1 MPSDLGRMVR
11 ISSPATEMTLFTSEA
26 RMTPGSSRE
35 RRIILAAALTA
46 LALVALDQITK
57 TLVLHRIGL
66 HERIT
71 VIPGFFD
78 LTHLTNKGAAW
89 GMFHNLPW
97 IPFAIS
103 IAAFVLLIV
112 FLRKLAAG
120 WPERCFA
127 LLMVA
132 SGIAGNCTD
141 RLWHGAVIDFLRFH
155 WGDVAEWPSFN
166 VADSAICCGV
176 ALFVISSFFRPE
188 NKSEAKRDDSGG
200 TAKSA

>member
-1 MPSDLGRMVR
+1 MK
-11 ISSPATEMTLFTSEA
+11 LFTTEA
-26 RMTPGSSRE
+26 RTAPGSPRE
-35 RRIILAAALTA
+35 RRVILAAVLFA
-46 LALVALDQITK
+46 LALVVLDQATK
-57 TLVLHRIGL
+57 LLVLKYIGL
-66 HERIT
+66 HDRVT

-103 IAAFVLLIV
+103 ITAFVLVIV
-112 FLRKLAAG
+112 FLRKLSAG

-155 WGDVAEWPSFN
+155 WLNVAEWPSFN

-176 ALFVISSFFRPE
+176 TLFVVSSFLRPE
-188 NKSEAKRDDSGG
+188 DKPEKKKHHEAG
-200 TAKSA
+200 TPEKPA

>member
-1 MPSDLGRMVR
+1 MK
-11 ISSPATEMTLFTSEA
+11 LFSSEA
-26 RMTPGSSRE
+26 RTAPGSARE
-35 RRIILAAALTA
+35 RRLIIAAVLTA
-46 LALVALDQITK
+46 LVLVALDQVTK
-57 TLVLHRIGL
+57 ILVLKHIEL
-66 HERIT
+66 HDRIT

-89 GMFHNLPW
+89 GMFHDLPW
-97 IPFAIS
+97 LPFAIS

-155 WGDVAEWPSFN
+155 WRNVAEWPSFN

-176 ALFVISSFFRPE
+176 ALFVISEFFRPE
-188 NKSEAKRDDSGG
+188 DKKPEQKKHEAGNAEKP
-200 TAKSA
+200 A

>member
-1 MPSDLGRMVR
+1 MWSY
-11 ISSPATEMTLFTSEA
+11 SS
-26 RMTPGSSRE
+26 
-35 RRIILAAALTA
+35 
-46 LALVALDQITK
+46 
-57 TLVLHRIGL
+57 
-66 HERIT
+66 RIT

-89 GMFHNLPW
+89 GMFHNFPW
-97 IPFAIS
+97 LPFAIS
-103 IAAFVLLIV
+103 IAAFVLMLV

-120 WPERCFA
+120 WPERYFA

-132 SGIAGNCTD
+132 SGIVGNCTD

-155 WGDVAEWPSFN
+155 WQNKVEWPSFN

-188 NKSEAKRDDSGG
+188 TKNEEKRDDAGD
-200 TAKSA
+200 ARKSA

>member
-1 MPSDLGRMVR
+1 MKF
-11 ISSPATEMTLFTSEA
+11 FTSEA

-35 RRIILAAALTA
+35 RRVILAAAIFA
-46 LALVALDQITK
+46 FVLAILDQATK
-57 TLVLHRIGL
+57 ILVLPNIEL

-78 LTHLTNKGAAW
+78 LTHVTNKGAAW
-89 GMFHNLPW
+89 GMFQNLSW
-97 IPFAIS
+97 IPFGIS

-112 FLRKLAAG
+112 FLRKLSSG

-127 LLMVA
+127 LLMVV
-132 SGIAGNCTD
+132 SGIAGNCSD

-155 WGDVAEWPSFN
+155 WRNTVEWPSFN

-176 ALFVISSFFRPE
+176 TLFVISSFFRPE
-188 NKSEAKRDDSGG
+188 NKSEAKKDDAGDA
-200 TAKSA
+200 AKSA

>member
-1 MPSDLGRMVR
+1 MKKF
-11 ISSPATEMTLFTSEA
+11 FTQEA
-26 RMTPGSSRE
+26 HVEPGSSRE
-35 RRIILAAALTA
+35 RRAILWAALTA
-46 LALVALDQITK
+46 LALVALDQVTK
-57 TLVLHRIGL
+57 TLVLRYISL
-66 HERIT
+66 HERIA

-78 LTHLTNKGAAW
+78 LTHVTNKGAAW

-103 IAAFVLLIV
+103 IVAFILLVV
-112 FLRKLAAG
+112 FLRKLGAG
-120 WPERCFA
+120 WPERYFA

-132 SGIAGNCTD
+132 SGIVGNCTD

-155 WGDVAEWPSFN
+155 WQNVVAWPSFN

-188 NKSEAKRDDSGG
+188 TKTEGKRNDAGD
-200 TAKSA
+200 TPKSA

>member
-1 MPSDLGRMVR
+1 M
-11 ISSPATEMTLFTSEA
+11 ILFTPEA
-26 RMTPGSSRE
+26 RMMPGSARE
-35 RRIILAAALTA
+35 RHVMLAAALFA
-46 LALVALDQITK
+46 VFLAAMDQATK
-57 TLVLHRIGL
+57 VLVLHRIAL

-97 IPFAIS
+97 IPFGIS
-103 IAAFVLLIV
+103 VVAFVLLIV
-112 FLRKLAAG
+112 FLRRLSAG

-155 WGDVAEWPSFN
+155 WRDVAEWPSFN

-188 NKSEAKRDDSGG
+188 NKSKAKRDDACDA
-200 TAKSA
+200 AKSA

>member
-1 MPSDLGRMVR
+1 MK
-11 ISSPATEMTLFTSEA
+11 LFPSEA
-26 RMTPGSSRE
+26 RMTPGSPRE
-35 RRIILAAALTA
+35 RHVILAAALFSLA
-46 LALVALDQITK
+46 LAILDQVTK
-57 TLVLHRIGL
+57 VLVLHHIGL
-66 HERIT
+66 HERIV
-71 VIPGFFD
+71 VIPDFFD

-89 GMFHNLPW
+89 GMFQNLPW
-97 IPFAIS
+97 VPFGIS

-112 FLRKLAAG
+112 FLRKLSSG

-132 SGIAGNCTD
+132 SGIVGNCTD

-155 WGDVAEWPSFN
+155 WYEAAEWPSFN

-188 NKSEAKRDDSGG
+188 NKSEAKRDDAGDA
-200 TAKSA
+200 AKSA

>member
-1 MPSDLGRMVR
+1 MK
-11 ISSPATEMTLFTSEA
+11 LFTTEA
-26 RMTPGSSRE
+26 RMSPGSSRE
-35 RRIILAAALTA
+35 RRVILAAALFA
-46 LALVALDQITK
+46 LFLVILDQTTK
-57 TLVLHRIGL
+57 ILVLHRIDL

-89 GMFHNLPW
+89 GMFHDLPW
-97 IPFAIS
+97 VPFGIS
-103 IAAFVLLIV
+103 VAAFVLLIV
-112 FLRKLAAG
+112 FLRKLSAG

-155 WGDVAEWPSFN
+155 WRDVAEWPSFN

-188 NKSEAKRDDSGG
+188 NKTEAKRDDGG
-200 TAKSA
+200 NAAKSA

>member
-1 MPSDLGRMVR
+1 MKF
-11 ISSPATEMTLFTSEA
+11 FTAEA
-26 RMTPGSSRE
+26 RMLPGSSRE
-35 RRIILAAALTA
+35 RRIIAAAALVA
-46 LALVALDQITK
+46 LALVVLDQVTK
-57 TLVLHRIGL
+57 TLVLHHIELHGRIM
-66 HERIT
+66 

-89 GMFHNLPW
+89 GVFHDLPW

-103 IAAFVLLIV
+103 IAAFVLLIL
-112 FLRKLAAG
+112 FLRKLSAG

-155 WGDVAEWPSFN
+155 WRDLAEWPSFN

-188 NKSEAKRDDSGG
+188 DKSKAKQDDGG
-200 TAKSA
+200 NAPKSD

>member
-1 MPSDLGRMVR
+1 
-11 ISSPATEMTLFTSEA
+11 
-26 RMTPGSSRE
+26 MTPGSPRE
-35 RRIILAAALTA
+35 RRVIISAALTA
-46 LALVALDQITK
+46 VALVVLDQVTK

-89 GMFHNLPW
+89 GMFHDLPW
-97 IPFAIS
+97 LPFAIS
-103 IAAFVLLIV
+103 IAAFVLLFL

-155 WGDVAEWPSFN
+155 WRDLAEWPSFN

-188 NKSEAKRDDSGG
+188 NKSEAKRNDAGD
-200 TAKSA
+200 APKSA